1 MEIAVEAKLP
11 EVYVADLTQAWLG
24 ILSRAKHTRS
34 HEVIQETIS
43 VRAQMTAVLRRLN
56 ESGICKFSDLF
67 KPEQGAAY
75 VVVNFIALLELAKE
89 RLGPHRPAG
98 QLRRNR
104 NQPETGKI

>member
-1 MEIAVEAKLP
+1 MV
-11 EVYVADLTQAWLG
+11 
-24 ILSRAKHTRS
+24 R
-34 HEVIQETIS
+34 ETIS

-89 RLGPHRPAG
+89 GLVRIV
-98 QLRRNR
+98 QLDSYGEIEISLKQENLERSEAEEGVSDA
-104 NQPETGKI
+104 PSDDFEGETAFCKL